1 MWFHQ
6 LLLSALFW
14 VVLKEGKVYLHKIKV
29 VYYVSTLVRIHN
41 TLQKGW
47 SKCDNSNV
55 ICNLP
60 LTYVVSLT
68 ITDTFSHCHFSA
80 RGNEKLKGFLMGFTP
95 SKLHKNGFAYALLI
109 LSDVFLPD
117 NNQSWKERLLFNRE
131 PNIQCD
137 SSCWVKTHFE
147 LQDICRRN
155 FYNYLVINY

>member
-41 TLQKGW
+41 TLQKKW

-60 LTYVVSLT
+60 LTYVVLLT
-68 ITDTFSHCHFSA
+68 ITDTFSHWHFSA
-80 RGNEKLKGFLMGFTP
+80 RGNEKLKKKNWKKKKFGNIINDCHENLFYMNLNCFWRR
-95 SKLHKNGFAYALLI
+95 SLKLSLI
-109 LSDVFLPD
+109 SFR
-117 NNQSWKERLLFNRE
+117 N
-131 PNIQCD
+131 
-137 SSCWVKTHFE
+137 SCTS
-147 LQDICRRN
+147 N
-155 FYNYLVINY
+155 P